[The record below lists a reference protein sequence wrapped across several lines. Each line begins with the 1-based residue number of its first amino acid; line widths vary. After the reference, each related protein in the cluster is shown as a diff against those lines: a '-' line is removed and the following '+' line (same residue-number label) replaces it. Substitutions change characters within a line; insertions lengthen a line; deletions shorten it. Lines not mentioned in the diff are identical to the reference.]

1 LRSRHAVRRIRNPFA
16 LVNHQ
21 ASIPAVSRSRS
32 QSFQDDHAIPPEQD
46 RHEHRQER
54 HVESPPSII
63 VTVRGGQAA
72 MAATLLPSRYGD

>member
-54 HVESPPSII
+54 HVESPPSIV
-63 VTVRGGQAA
+63 VTVRSGQAG
-72 MAATLLPSRYGD
+72 MAATLLPNPSGD